1 MHIIA
6 PQGLR
11 GASENRINCWKM
23 ELWEYGLLLGAALLG
38 GGIAFFI
45 QRKQIRLVQCLISF
59 SGAYLLGLAI
69 SHLIP
74 DLFASAGLRNPGLW
88 ILTGFSVQLL
98 LETLSKGVE
107 HGHIHHIH
115 RAKVWPIMLGLILHA
130 FLEGLPLSG
139 YEHLEHHLKGNSGM
153 NTLLFGIVMH
163 KAPAA
168 FALTSLLLFAELPKP
183 RVLLLLGLFSL
194 STPFAAFFSGVTG
207 IPLQGLYILLAMVTG
222 SFLHLSTSIL
232 FESSTGGTHSVSW
245 EKFLAIVLG
254 FIGALLST

>member
-1 MHIIA
+1 
-6 PQGLR
+6 
-11 GASENRINCWKM
+11 M

-38 GGIAFFI
+38 GGLAFII
-45 QRKQIRLVQCLISF
+45 QRKRVRLVQCLISF

-69 SHLIP
+69 THLIP
-74 DLFASAGLRNPGLW
+74 DLYASGGLLHPGLW
-88 ILTGFSVQLL
+88 VLAGFSAQLL

-115 RAKVWPIMLGLILHA
+115 EAKVWPIMLGLVLHA

-139 YEHLEHHLKGNSGM
+139 YEHLEHHVRGDSGGM

-168 FALTSLLLFAELPKP
+168 FALTSLLLFAEIPKAKA
-183 RVLLLLGLFSL
+183 LLLLVLFSL

-207 IPLQGLYILLAMVTG
+207 IPLQGLYVLLAMVTG

-232 FESSTGGTHSVSW
+232 FESGSGRTHSVSW
-245 EKFLAIVLG
+245 EKFIAIVLG
-254 FIGALLST
+254 FTGALLSA